1 MNLLISILLTTCT
14 VNAMTEACADSQNKE
29 PRFCWGKQLLSQKYC
44 KNVKDLHRWTCI
56 GGSSLGCACKTKFRA
71 DDGSCV
77 EERECEDHVREKK
90 TAATLVRTTTE
101 AVPVARNDYRD
112 AAVTRNWTA

>member
-77 EERECEDHVREKK
+77 EERECEKLDCIIWGTRSGETIEVSDCYKGSSLAYGK
-90 TAATLVRTTTE
+90 LDM
-101 AVPVARNDYRD
+101 AVKN
-112 AAVTRNWTA
+112 